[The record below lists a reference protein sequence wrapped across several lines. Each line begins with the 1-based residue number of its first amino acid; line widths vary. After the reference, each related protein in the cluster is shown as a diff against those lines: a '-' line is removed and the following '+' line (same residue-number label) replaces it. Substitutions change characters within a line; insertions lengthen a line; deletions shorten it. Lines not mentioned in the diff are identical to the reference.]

1 MSPEIKGFGCN
12 ETLFRLHAFVDREL
26 TEVEM
31 TEVQHHL
38 DDCPPCEKHF
48 HFEAEVK
55 RLVHNKGCP
64 ERAPEHLVHRIL
76 KNLQ

>member
-1 MSPEIKGFGCN
+1 MKPMKGFGCN
-12 ETLFRLHAFVDREL
+12 ETLFRLHAYVDREL

-31 TEVQHHL
+31 IEVKQHL

-48 HFEAEVK
+48 LFEEQVK

-64 ERAPEHLVHRIL
+64 ERAPEDLITKIL
-76 KNLQ
+76 KSLRS